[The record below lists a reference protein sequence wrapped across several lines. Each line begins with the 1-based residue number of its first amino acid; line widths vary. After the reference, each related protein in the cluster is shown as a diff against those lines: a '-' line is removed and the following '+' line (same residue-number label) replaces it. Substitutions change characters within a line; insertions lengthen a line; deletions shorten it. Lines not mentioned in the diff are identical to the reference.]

1 MEPYEVNNRDLIA
14 LGVGIGATLLAFILY
29 VSLAESMNAELRAFR
44 LVREINDGFDRLEKR
59 LTNADEAA

>member
-29 VSLAESMNAELRAFR
+29 VSLADSMNAELRAFR